1 MPCRMKKAR
10 GPRREALPWWRM
22 RHEDLGMPLPAV
34 YLPQR
39 GLRADTRGTWGFV
52 PIMTMTSDNPIP
64 YARHEGLVLAA
75 DIAPPDGMVIVAVPD
90 GVVTGAGEVIAA
102 GRFNDPHPAEWTRA
116 AHSAGSLLLVIGPDD
131 APVLDAAKARD
142 DPQDALAHLWTFTS
156 AIAAVHVIMPAR

>member
-39 GLRADTRGTWGFV
+39 GL
-52 PIMTMTSDNPIP
+52 
-64 YARHEGLVLAA
+64 
-75 DIAPPDGMVIVAVPD
+75 
-90 GVVTGAGEVIAA
+90 
-102 GRFNDPHPAEWTRA
+102 RA